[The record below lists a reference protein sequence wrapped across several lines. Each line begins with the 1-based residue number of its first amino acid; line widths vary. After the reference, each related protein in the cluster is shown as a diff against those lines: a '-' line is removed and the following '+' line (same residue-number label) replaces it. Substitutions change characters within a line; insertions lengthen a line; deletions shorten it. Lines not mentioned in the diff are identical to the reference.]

1 MKNFI
6 NTILRYLNSLKRP
19 SKKVNMQKLHDR
31 GETVDSF
38 TFRDATEKDIPELG
52 KLHAITW
59 AQTYN
64 AKNPNIKLRQY
75 QWKKAFTEENDGSW
89 FCILAVNAKNEL
101 VGFAK
106 GKINKDEHTS
116 QLHGDLNKIYLLSN
130 YQRLGLGKQLFT
142 LVVQR
147 FLSRGVN
154 DMSLF
159 GVPQNPS
166 CAFHEAMGGEKL
178 YSEKGTF
185 GGGFI
190 WQDLKKLSEI
200 YSLT

>member
-6 NTILRYLNSLKRP
+6 NGILRSLNSLKRP
-19 SKKVNMQKLHDR
+19 SKKVNMQKLHER

-38 TFRDATEKDIPELG
+38 TLRDATENDILELG

-64 AKNPNIKLRQY
+64 GKPNIKLRQY
-75 QWKKAFTEENDGSW
+75 QWDEAFKEENNGRW
-89 FCILAVNAKNEL
+89 FCILVVDKNNKL

-106 GKINKDEHTS
+106 GIISKNES
-116 QLHGDLNKIYLLSN
+116 SSEQHGDLNKIYLLSD
-130 YQRLGLGKQLFT
+130 YQRLGLGKKLFAH
-142 LVVQR
+142 VVNR
-147 FLSRGVN
+147 FLNKGVN
-154 DMSLF
+154 DMILF

-166 CAFHEAMGGEKL
+166 CAFHEAMGGERL

-185 GGGFI
+185 DGCYI
-190 WQDLKKLSEI
+190 WRDLKKLC
-200 YSLT
+200 